1 MLHLIV
7 FSHLRWN
14 SACRRP
20 QHLLSRLA
28 HHFPVLFVEEPVHEA
43 GAARLERALPVAGV
57 EVLRPIIPVGT
68 DGFGERQLPLLQPLL
83 ADYLLER
90 GIDDYAVWFYTPMA
104 APLLDGLSPRAVM
117 YDCIDD
123 LSAFA
128 DARGPAARHEAAL
141 LGIADLVLAASP
153 SLFEAKRE
161 LNPHVLCLPSAVE
174 AHRFAPERAADN
186 IDAMLKAE
194 QIQGRIPGPRLG
206 FFGAI
211 DEQVDTALLAAV
223 ADAQPDWQIVMVGP
237 CANADAARLPR
248 RRNIHWLGEQ
258 PDALLPRL
266 VADWDVCLLP
276 YAQNQS
282 TGFVSPDKALE
293 YMAAEKPIVATAV
306 HDIVAMYGDVVRIG
320 HDTRSFIEC
329 CRWAL
334 SETADKRAERI
345 GEMLAT
351 VSRFSWDTTAS
362 SIHEAIDG
370 VLAKR
375 PRHAHHETAVEP
387 AGGWRGLTP
396 PRTAPSRP
404 VPARGPTVL
413 ANAG

>member
-1 MLHLIV
+1 MPHLIV

-14 SACRRP
+14 SACQRP

-28 HHFPVLFVEEPVHEA
+28 PHFPVLFVEAPVHEA
-43 GAARLERALPVAGV
+43 GAARLERAVPVAGV

-68 DGFGERQLPLLQPLL
+68 DGFGERQLALLQPLL
-83 ADYLLER
+83 ADYLQER
-90 GIDDYAVWFYTPMA
+90 GIDDYAAWFYTPMA
-104 APLLDGLSPRAVM
+104 APLLAGLSPRAVV

-123 LSAFA
+123 LSAFG
-128 DARGPAARHEAAL
+128 DTREQAARHEAAL

-161 LNPHVLCLPSAVE
+161 LNPHVMCLPSAVE
-174 AHRFAPERAADN
+174 AHRYAPERAADN

-194 QIQGRIPGPRLG
+194 QVQGRIPGPRLG
-206 FFGAI
+206 FFGTI

-223 ADAQPDWQIVMVGP
+223 ADAEPDWQIVMVGP

-276 YAQNQS
+276 FALNRS
-282 TGFVSPDKALE
+282 TGFVSPVKALE
-293 YMAAEKPIVATAV
+293 YMAAEKPVVGTAV

-334 SETADKRAERI
+334 SETAYKRAERV

-351 VSRFSWDTTAS
+351 VSRFSWDRTTL
-362 SIHEAIDG
+362 SIHEALAD

-375 PRHAHHETAVEP
+375 PRRAQREAADT
-387 AGGWRGLTP
+387 AGGRRELTP

-404 VPARGPTVL
+404 VPALGPVVL
-413 ANAG
+413 ADG